1 MKPYS
6 ELSREELLSLKEE
19 LNGAYEAVKRKGL
32 SLNMAR
38 GKPSPD
44 QLDLSMEMLDV
55 INSETMAVA
64 EDGLDCRNY
73 GELDGIY
80 EAKKLLGD
88 MIGAAPENMIV
99 CGNGSLCMIPF
110 QGR

>member
-55 INSETMAVA
+55 INLLYDSVMSEVLMSPSRTQ
-64 EDGLDCRNY
+64 L
-73 GELDGIY
+73 
-80 EAKKLLGD
+80 
-88 MIGAAPENMIV
+88 
-99 CGNGSLCMIPF
+99 GSLMK
-110 QGR
+110 